1 MLASIIEANGLP
13 WFIGQILGVIAIF
26 IGFITYQ
33 IKSQSRLLLVQSSLA
48 LIFSIHYL
56 LLGAYSGMAMNI
68 VAVIRNFSYDRRLKN
83 RIESKVIPVF
93 FVVLQAIMCALTWE
107 AWYSVFILLGLC
119 GNTYCMSFKS
129 SQNIRKS
136 ILVTCPLV
144 FTYNVFAGSIGGSIF
159 EAVAFTSGLIGIIR
173 KREDSPEPTGA
184 EI

>member
-1 MLASIIEANGLP
+1 MIESIIEANGIA
-13 WFIGQILGVIAIF
+13 WFIGQILGIVAI
-26 IGFITYQ
+26 ILGFITYQ
-33 IKSQSRLLLVQSSLA
+33 IKSQSRLLFVQSTVA
-48 LIFSIHYL
+48 FIFSIHYL

-68 VAVIRNFSYDRRLKN
+68 VAVIRNFAYNRRVKKG
-83 RIESKVIPVF
+83 IDSKVIPVF
-93 FVVLQAIMCALTWE
+93 FVVLQAVMCAITWE

-159 EAVAFTSGLIGIIR
+159 ESVAFTSGLIGLIR
-173 KREDSPEPTGA
+173 KRKDLSETNNT

>member
-1 MLASIIEANGLP
+1 MIATVIEANGIVWCIAQALS
-13 WFIGQILGVIAIF
+13 VIAIF
-26 IGFITYQ
+26 VGFITYQ
-33 IKSQSRLLLVQSSLA
+33 IKSQSRLLLVQSLLA

-68 VAVIRNFSYDRRLKN
+68 VAIIRNFAYDYRVKKGIDGKL
-83 RIESKVIPVF
+83 IPVF
-93 FVVLQAIMCALTWE
+93 FVILQALMCALTWE
-107 AWYSVFILLGLC
+107 AWYSVFILFGLC

-144 FTYNVFAGSIGGSIF
+144 FTYNVFVGSIGGSIF
-159 EAVAFTSGLIGIIR
+159 EAVAFTSGFIGLIR
-173 KREDSPEPTGA
+173 KSKNLPNNNT